1 MAATIKIP
9 TVFTAVDKFSSVV
22 KKMTGGVKKFGKTG
36 SAAIKRFDNKL
47 TNSVKKIGKV
57 GALVGGLA
65 LGTLFS
71 SAIQGNIAF
80 NDSLASVSAITG
92 ATGDDLAKLEKLAIS
107 TAKETKKSGADVLK
121 AYELVGSAQPILLQ
135 NADALDG
142 VTRSVITLSKA
153 SRMDLEQ
160 STLALTDVM
169 NQFNLT
175 GKDSAKT
182 IDILAAGAKFGA
194 AAIPQISEAIVQFGT
209 VAKQSNVSLQE
220 SVAAIEVFASK
231 GIKGA
236 EAGTK
241 MRNVLTTLATA
252 KALPKKALDELK
264 KFGVNLDVVTDN
276 TIPLSARLKEFSKIG
291 GDATAMVKVF
301 GKENQGAGAIL
312 LNNIDQF
319 KELTKQVSES
329 GVAQTQATANTNTLS
344 FALESIKTSF
354 TNATTATN
362 SGSKSLD
369 AVKKVLTFV
378 ADNMN
383 TLIGVAG
390 VLLGAFVAMKAIII
404 ANTIATTAYNIA
416 IGVMG
421 ATQGTASIAIGQ
433 STVALGA
440 YKVVTAIT
448 AAVQWVLAS
457 AVWATLAPILAV
469 IAAIVAIILIFKNW
483 GAITDWFS
491 EKWSQFTAFISD
503 AWTGV
508 IEWFQNFSFKEF
520 FMDIGKSIMKFM
532 LLPLKSV
539 LKLIRMLPGEDIGIV
554 TDGLKFIDD
563 IEGSINGLGEKKEV
577 LPSTAQKGA
586 EITKNSVTQNNLAID
601 INDPGSNIAG
611 VTQNGST
618 DIPINL
624 SNTQGKL

>member
-22 KKMTGGVKKFGKTG
+22 KKMTVGVKKFGKTG
-36 SAAIKRFDNKL
+36 SAAIKRFDTRL

-65 LGTLFS
+65 LGTLFTA
-71 SAIQGNIAF
+71 AIQGNIAF

-92 ATGDDLAKLEKLAIS
+92 ATGADLAKLEKLAIS

-135 NADALDG
+135 NADALDY
-142 VTRSVITLSKA
+142 VTRSVILLSKA

-220 SVAAIEVFASK
+220 SVAAIEVFAAK

-252 KALPKKALDELK
+252 KALPAKALKELA
-264 KFGVNLDVVTDN
+264 KFGVDLDLVSDKTQ
-276 TIPLSARLKEFSKIG
+276 PLNVRLKEFSKIS

-312 LNNIDQF
+312 LNNIDHF
-319 KELTKQVSES
+319 EKLTKQVDES
-329 GVAQTQATANTNTLS
+329 GVAQTQATANTNTLA
-344 FALESIKTSF
+344 FALESIKTAF

-362 SGSKSLD
+362 SGSKSLE
-369 AVKKVLTFV
+369 AVKKVLSFV

-383 TLIGVAG
+383 TVLGVAG
-390 VLLGAFVAMKAIII
+390 VLLGAFVALKVVV
-404 ANTIATTAYNIA
+404 
-416 IGVMG
+416 GVM
-421 ATQGTASIAIGQ
+421 SAISAAQ
-433 STVALGA
+433 AVWSS
-440 YKVVTAIT
+440 VTAAGTIIQSAFAIAVNAGLWPILLIVAAI
-448 AAVQWVLAS
+448 AAV
-457 AVWATLAPILAV
+457 
-469 IAAIVAIILIFKNW
+469 ILIFKNW

-491 EKWSQFTAFISD
+491 EKWGQATAFIGE
-503 AWTGV
+503 AWSNV
-508 IEWFQNFSFKEF
+508 VKWFTEFDFKQM
-520 FMDIGKSIMKFM
+520 FMDIGQSILKFM
-532 LLPLKSV
+532 LMPLKM
-539 LKLIRMLPGEDIGIV
+539 MLTLLSNIPGKIGDIAKIGLDKIGDV
-554 TDGLKFIDD
+554 TGEIGV
-563 IEGSINGLGEKKEV
+563 EGKKEV
-577 LPSTAQKGA
+577 LESTAQKGA

-601 INDPGSNIAG
+601 INDKGGNVGA
-611 VTQNGST
+611 VTQNGSA

-624 SNTQGKL
+624 SNTQNSF